1 MRGEDE
7 RRSAKERGR
16 GSKPRNALA
25 LGLRNVP
32 FSFFPYIKKDSL
44 LPPLEV
50 ILSTTDHQ
58 IYVGCQHTA
67 SGEVI
72 ERRANNGEKN
82 WHETTSVFPKR
93 GTNALSQKQDEEC
106 EHHSGHYIVQVQ
118 FCHLPHRF
126 LLWVLTLHRDLLRA
140 LARCICTEQYRST
153 LLPRAL

>member
-1 MRGEDE
+1 MSAAARRRGDE
-7 RRSAKERGR
+7 
-16 GSKPRNALA
+16 KPRNALA

-72 ERRANNGEKN
+72 ERRADDSKKDR
-82 WHETTSVFPKR
+82 HEIT
-93 GTNALSQKQDEEC
+93 ALSE
-106 EHHSGHYIVQVQ
+106 
-118 FCHLPHRF
+118 
-126 LLWVLTLHRDLLRA
+126 LR
-140 LARCICTEQYRST
+140 RKCPQPETGR
-153 LLPRAL
+153 RV

>member
-72 ERRANNGEKN
+72 ERRADDSKKDR
-82 WHETTSVFPKR
+82 HEIT
-93 GTNALSQKQDEEC
+93 ALSE
-106 EHHSGHYIVQVQ
+106 
-118 FCHLPHRF
+118 
-126 LLWVLTLHRDLLRA
+126 LRRKCPQ
-140 LARCICTEQYRST
+140 LKTGR
-153 LLPRAL
+153 RA

>member
-1 MRGEDE
+1 MSAAARRRGDE
-7 RRSAKERGR
+7 ARSH
-16 GSKPRNALA
+16 ALA

-72 ERRANNGEKN
+72 ERRADDSKKDR
-82 WHETTSVFPKR
+82 HEIT
-93 GTNALSQKQDEEC
+93 ALSE
-106 EHHSGHYIVQVQ
+106 
-118 FCHLPHRF
+118 
-126 LLWVLTLHRDLLRA
+126 LR
-140 LARCICTEQYRST
+140 RKCPQPETGR
-153 LLPRAL
+153 RV